1 MCRARGGRLTEKA
14 VAYRDGSG
22 GLGVVEGG
30 VPTAGH
36 HLRRPRQTAVTE
48 LCFAASRGEKGVRPA
63 ASRWIVPNRA
73 HLARS
78 VYVNRVGAGG
88 CLREMKELALR
99 RNYWVIGL
107 RLKFDVK
114 NLVNQSYVKNIIID
128 LASQI

>member
-1 MCRARGGRLTEKA
+1 M
-14 VAYRDGSG
+14 RD
-22 GLGVVEGG
+22 L
-30 VPTAGH
+30 
-36 HLRRPRQTAVTE
+36 
-48 LCFAASRGEKGVRPA
+48 AAA
-63 ASRWIVPNRA
+63 TASRWIVPNRA

-128 LASQI
+128 LASQIWEIGKFYYKTKQ